1 MYLGR
6 VPKVELQPNTTCQGP
21 WAERLW
27 AKCGLELEN
36 ARTRPTA
43 APQIAADRQ
52 QSATDELRLLGEAA
66 QARSEVTFASFQNDD
81 VR

>member
-6 VPKVELQPNTTCQGP
+6 VQKMGLQPNTTCQGP
-21 WAERLW
+21 WAEW
-27 AKCGLELEN
+27 GLELEN
-36 ARTRPTA
+36 ARTRPAA